1 MQKNILVTYAT
12 LSGSTREVA
21 EAVASELGKDGVD
34 TDVRRMDEVEDLSPY
49 GAVVVGG
56 PMVLGWHRGAVKF
69 LKKHQQ
75 ALSGIPVAYFF
86 TAMSLTRTRE
96 THLDGVPVYI
106 DSNLGKCPQKS
117 ARTSFRE
124 RYATVEHYL
133 GPVLKQTPQIRP
145 VSAAFFAGKVDYSR
159 LKLPQML
166 FVRLVVRAQPGD
178 RRNWDAIREWAACLY
193 TPFT

>member
-1 MQKNILVTYAT
+1 MPKNTLVTYAT

-21 EAVASELGKDGVD
+21 EAVANELGKDSMV
-34 TDVRRMDEVEDLSPY
+34 TEVRRMEEVEDLSPY
-49 GAVVVGG
+49 GAVVVSG
-56 PMVLGWHRGAVKF
+56 PMVLGFHRGAVKF
-69 LKKHQQ
+69 LKKHKQ

-124 RYATVEHYL
+124 RTTNDGSL
-133 GPVLKQTPQIRP
+133 WN
-145 VSAAFFAGKVDYSR
+145 GKVPREDHHTSR
-159 LKLPQML
+159 K
-166 FVRLVVRAQPGD
+166 RAQFRCPCGPPGWLWLQH
-178 RRNWDAIREWAACLY
+178 RYLC
-193 TPFT
+193 T